1 MKNKYKVINLLI
13 WRVSMQYRGIETED
27 KWINGT
33 WFTYFRINGEII
45 KTVEWNGNFSED
57 DIKKIIDKQ
66 IIRFI

>member
-1 MKNKYKVINLLI
+1 
-13 WRVSMQYRGIETED
+13 MQYRGIETED

-57 DIKKIIDKQ
+57 DVKKIIDKQ